1 MQKLNDNIYYIGVN
15 DRTTHLFESMWP
27 LPKGVS
33 YNSYLIDDEKVAVVD
48 CVGQDFFEEYLQN
61 IREVIADRKIDYII
75 VNHMEPDH
83 SGALQLFRQF
93 YPDAKIVGNKK
104 TLEMV
109 GGYYGVSRPDDVV
122 VADGT
127 TLSLGKHELVF
138 SLIPMFTGPKQW

>member
-61 IREVIADRKIDYII
+61 IREVIADRKIDTWNPTIREHCSCSD
-75 VNHMEPDH
+75 N
-83 SGALQLFRQF
+83 S
-93 YPDAKIVGNKK
+93 
-104 TLEMV
+104 
-109 GGYYGVSRPDDVV
+109 
-122 VADGT
+122 
-127 TLSLGKHELVF
+127 
-138 SLIPMFTGPKQW
+138 IPTQK